1 MVIAGYA
8 ALASPVQAQQVTID
22 RLPRCAPLKKPDL
35 PLTFDA
41 AGATFRALYRSNGFG
56 RCFGSYYHESRQLFE
71 DAKIARSKLPGS
83 ASSRTSL
90 CDQQK
95 ESTA

>member
-41 AGATFRALYRSNGFG
+41 AGARFRDHY
-56 RCFGSYYHESRQLFE
+56 
-71 DAKIARSKLPGS
+71 
-83 ASSRTSL
+83 
-90 CDQQK
+90 
-95 ESTA
+95 

>member
-8 ALASPVQAQQVTID
+8 ALASPVQAQQVMID

-41 AGATFRALYRSNGFG
+41 AGASF
-56 RCFGSYYHESRQLFE
+56 
-71 DAKIARSKLPGS
+71 
-83 ASSRTSL
+83 SL
-90 CDQQK
+90 IID
-95 ESTA
+95 

>member
-41 AGATFRALYRSNGFG
+41 AGASFPRSLLIN
-56 RCFGSYYHESRQLFE
+56 RLRPLFWE
-71 DAKIARSKLPGS
+71 LLS
-83 ASSRTSL
+83 
-90 CDQQK
+90 
-95 ESTA
+95 

>member
-8 ALASPVQAQQVTID
+8 ALASPVQVQQVQAQQVTID

-41 AGATFRALYRSNGFG
+41 AGARFRAHY
-56 RCFGSYYHESRQLFE
+56 
-71 DAKIARSKLPGS
+71 
-83 ASSRTSL
+83 
-90 CDQQK
+90 
-95 ESTA
+95 